1 MNTLKKIFIGV
12 SAPILFL
19 LLIIFVVEIKTNQVL
34 NDYSMLPSKPIV
46 VDKVVLGRRDR
57 GFHRGLY
64 IAYRLEFRHGISK
77 AFRRGAIELV
87 CTNAGEILLVMKD
100 YKYDYQKFD
109 EAYLFITFRIEEDRA
124 KGEVKINKMNFVS
137 RDYFDTLVSDPLTHE
152 EMIAI
157 LEALRQR
164 ASNTL
169 ESQTNRIGLG
179 TMDGGNGFIGNAKTS
194 NVEIL
199 FEKCKQYQ

>member
-1 MNTLKKIFIGV
+1 
-12 SAPILFL
+12 
-19 LLIIFVVEIKTNQVL
+19 
-34 NDYSMLPSKPIV
+34 
-46 VDKVVLGRRDR
+46 
-57 GFHRGLY
+57 
-64 IAYRLEFRHGISK
+64 
-77 AFRRGAIELV
+77 
-87 CTNAGEILLVMKD
+87 MKD